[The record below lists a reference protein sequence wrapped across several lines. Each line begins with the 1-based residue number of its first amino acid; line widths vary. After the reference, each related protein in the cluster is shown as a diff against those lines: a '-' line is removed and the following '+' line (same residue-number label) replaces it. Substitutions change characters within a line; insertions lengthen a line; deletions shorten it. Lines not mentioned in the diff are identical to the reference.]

1 MWKKRFPLMNEAGT
15 ADAGGSG
22 GGDPGAGGS
31 AVNDQPAGGDAAAAS
46 TTQPAAAAA
55 PAAQP
60 TNLLKQG
67 VEEAAPTEFIP
78 EKYRVTKEDGTLD
91 IEASARKLAEAHG
104 SLEKRLGSGDAPPK
118 AHTDYAITPPDD
130 FKDIDFTDDAEM
142 QEFLSEAHKAGY
154 SQKQI
159 DVALASYFKMAPL
172 LAGAGAEATAEAAET
187 ALKQV
192 WTTDADFKRNAGLA
206 HVATA
211 AAAEKAGISM
221 DQAYAELGNNPT
233 FLRLM
238 AALGPEFQ
246 EDSTP
251 GAASFK
257 AVTEDDI
264 RTMEMSEAYRDPK
277 HKDHERVSATVKKF
291 YDRRYGTEAAA

>member
-1 MWKKRFPLMNEAGT
+1 MWKKRFPLMNEAG
-15 ADAGGSG
+15 AAEAGGSG

-31 AVNDQPAGGDAAAAS
+31 VVNDPPAGGDAAPAAP
-46 TTQPAAAAA
+46 TPPAAAA

-60 TNLLKQG
+60 PNLLKQG
-67 VEEAAPTEFIP
+67 VEEATPTEYMP
-78 EKYRVTKEDGTLD
+78 EKYRVMKDDGTLD

-130 FKDIDFTDDAEM
+130 FKDIDFSDDAEM
-142 QEFLSEAHKAGY
+142 QGFLSEAHKAGF

-159 DVALASYFKMAPL
+159 DVALDSYFKMAPL
-172 LAGAGAEATAEAAET
+172 LAGAGAEATAEAAQT

-211 AAAEKAGISM
+211 AAAEKAGITM

-264 RTMEMSEAYRDPK
+264 RTMEMSDAYKDPK

>member
-1 MWKKRFPLMNEAGT
+1 MWKRRFPLMNEAG
-15 ADAGGSG
+15 AAEAGGSG

-31 AVNDQPAGGDAAAAS
+31 AVNEQPAGGEAA
-46 TTQPAAAAA
+46 PAAPAADTA
-55 PAAQP
+55 AAQP

-67 VEEAAPTEFIP
+67 VEEAAPSEFIP
-78 EKYRVTKEDGTLD
+78 EKYRVTKEDGSLD
-91 IEASARKLAEAHG
+91 VEASARKLAEAHG

-118 AHTDYAITPPDD
+118 AHTDYVITPPEDLKDLD
-130 FKDIDFTDDAEM
+130 FSDDAEM
-142 QEFLSEAHKAGY
+142 QDFLSEAHKAGY

-211 AAAEKAGISM
+211 AAAEKAGITM

>member
-1 MWKKRFPLMNEAGT
+1 MWKKRFPLMNEAGA

-31 AVNDQPAGGDAAAAS
+31 VVNDPPAGGAAD
-46 TTQPAAAAA
+46 PAVATPPAAA
-55 PAAQP
+55 PAAKP
-60 TNLLKQG
+60 TNLLQQG
-67 VEEAAPTEFIP
+67 VEEATPTEYMP
-78 EKYRVTKEDGTLD
+78 EKYRVMKDDGTLD

-118 AHTDYAITPPDD
+118 AHTDYVITPPEAM
-130 FKDIDFTDDAEM
+130 KDLDFTDDAEM
-142 QEFLSEAHKAGY
+142 QGFLSEAHKAGF

-172 LAGAGAEATAEAAET
+172 LAGAGAEATAEAAQT

-264 RTMEMSEAYRDPK
+264 RTMEMSDAYKDPK